1 MRLEWRGR
9 GGMEMKRN
17 LRIRSGIGLILLLSM
32 IMSGCTQEEIV
43 EEENS
48 IYLGTLLEF
57 YKYLESFP
65 KATTKHTIEDVTKII
80 YRSGERG
87 EYRDS
92 FAIDIGAQ
100 EMYTTTTVPPS
111 EFDDADYAMTEE
123 EINEVLALID
133 EYNVLSWDSSYG
145 IDYRGEGVLLH
156 YGDTGWNLS
165 IQFSDGTRLISLG
178 YNNAYVEDLPKGRLA
193 FVEALREFIE
203 SKEPN
208 IVKEEIV
215 LFEWYTGM
223 SSYILNGTAG
233 DQIKITLQEDT
244 EHEYTLVVRDN
255 LPYFE
260 VRLGE
265 EVYASGFLRPYDTS
279 VTYLQEEEA
288 PLNSATVF
296 LERSVEEYP
305 QYILGN
311 GDRLSTEEYWYY
323 EIRLDETNSGVYM
336 SSYISEDIIREIYE
350 LLSFE
355 VVI

>member
-1 MRLEWRGR
+1 
-9 GGMEMKRN
+9 MKRN
-17 LRIRSGIGLILLLSM
+17 IGIRSGIGLILLLSM
-32 IMSGCTQEEIV
+32 IMSGCVQEEIV
-43 EEENS
+43 EEEKS
-48 IYLGTLLEF
+48 IYLGTLYGFFMNLER
-57 YKYLESFP
+57 FP
-65 KATTKHTIEDVTKII
+65 EATTGHTIEDVTKII
-80 YRSGERG
+80 YTSGEYG
-87 EYRDS
+87 KYVYS

-100 EMYTTTTVPPS
+100 EMYTTARLPVPYY
-111 EFDDADYAMTEE
+111 DGADYAMTEE
-123 EINEVLALID
+123 EINEILTIIEL
-133 EYNVLSWDSSYG
+133 YNILTWDSSYG
-145 IDYRGEGVLLH
+145 TEYAELDESVLRR
-156 YGDTGWNLS
+156 YGWTGWDLL
-165 IQFSDGTRLISLG
+165 IQFSDGTMLTSTG
-178 YNNAYVEDLPKGRLA
+178 QTNAYYENLPKGRFA
-193 FVEALREFIE
+193 FVESLREFVE

-208 IVKEEIV
+208 LMKEEIV

-305 QYILGN
+305 QYILGK

-323 EIRLDETNSGVYM
+323 EIRLDEINSGVYM
-336 SSYISEDIIREIYE
+336 SSYISEEIIREIYE

-355 VVI
+355 VVTESSTN